1 MMALMLTAYQNSQGR
16 LNPCG
21 DDALH
26 AFWIDL
32 FEPTKEE
39 EQRVETALGI
49 DIPTREE
56 MREVESSSALYRE
69 HGGIFVTVRV
79 IMRDPNQ
86 QPRLTPITLVLV
98 KDKFLTLRY
107 ANPVAFQQFVA
118 RTEKPEALF
127 ETAMSAMLCLLETI
141 VDRDADLLEEVGDG
155 LDPISLEIFSQ
166 NAGSMKTIAAA
177 DLGRVLKKIGQSG
190 DLATRVRESLHSIGR
205 AVPFLELDDL
215 PKDLG
220 IRLKTLNSDVKSLLE
235 HDNFLQ
241 TQIQFLL
248 DSNLGLISIQQN
260 AIMKTLAAATVIFLP
275 PTLIGSIYGMNFEK
289 MPELHWH
296 FGYPYALGL
305 MILSAIGSLLYFRAK
320 QWL

>member
-1 MMALMLTAYQNSQGR
+1 MLTVYRVSDSHLEQSDSPDLSN
-16 LNPCG
+16 
-21 DDALH
+21 

-32 FEPTKEE
+32 FTPSRQE
-39 EQRVETALGI
+39 EQQVESALSLA
-49 DIPTREE
+49 IPTREE

-69 HGGIFVTVRV
+69 GKGTFVTVRAV
-79 IMRDPNQ
+79 VRDPNM
-86 QPRLTPITLVLV
+86 QPRLAAITLILAHNALV
-98 KDKFLTLRY
+98 TLRY
-107 ANPVAFQQFVA
+107 AEPVAFQQFIA
-118 RTEKPEALF
+118 RTRKPDATF
-127 ETAMSAMLCLLETI
+127 ESATSLMLCLLETV

-166 NAGSMKTIAAA
+166 NAGNMKTIAAA

-190 DLATRVRESLHSIGR
+190 DLASRVRESLHSVGR
-205 AVPFLELDDL
+205 SVPFLEADVTTPELAV
-215 PKDLG
+215 
-220 IRLKTLNSDVKSLLE
+220 RLKTLGGDVKSLLE

-296 FGYPYALGL
+296 FGYPYALAL
-305 MILSAIGSLLYFRAK
+305 MVSSAIGSLVYFRAK

>member
-1 MMALMLTAYQNSQGR
+1 MLTVYRVSDGHLQPSGGSTD
-16 LNPCG
+16 LSG
-21 DDALH
+21 AL
-26 AFWIDL
+26 WIDVST
-32 FEPTKEE
+32 PSRQE
-39 EQRVETALGI
+39 EQQVESALNLS
-49 DIPTREE
+49 IPTREE

-69 HGGIFVTVRV
+69 GKGTFVTVRAV
-79 IMRDPNQ
+79 IRDPDM
-86 QPRLTPITLVLV
+86 QPRLAAITLILAHDTLV
-98 KDKFLTLRY
+98 TLRY
-107 ANPVAFQQFVA
+107 ADPMAFQQFTA
-118 RTEKPEALF
+118 RTQKPDATF
-127 ETAMSAMLCLLETI
+127 ESAVSLMMCLLETI

-166 NAGSMKTIAAA
+166 NAGKMSTIAAA

-190 DLATRVRESLHSIGR
+190 DLASRVRESLHSVGR
-205 AVPFLELDDL
+205 SVPFLKADVTTPE
-215 PKDLG
+215 
-220 IRLKTLNSDVKSLLE
+220 IATRLKTLGGDVKSLLE

-260 AIMKTLAAATVIFLP
+260 AIMKTLAGATVIFLP

-296 FGYPYALGL
+296 LGYPYALAL
-305 MILSAIGSLLYFRAK
+305 MVSSAIGSLVYFRAK